1 MSKQRVF
8 LAGILVLALAGGF
21 TLNGF
26 TVNGLAPAAQEQQ
39 QGQAP
44 PAAQEPKPRRAVVT
58 FDGDLEALPTLAPAD
73 FEIEAGKQKFNP
85 ARLYRPE
92 EMPTVLAIVLQE
104 NQLAEFGTQLPALRD
119 FILAQP
125 PNTYVGVFY
134 LSMQAVET
142 AVMFDSNLPKV
153 AEALRAPKGMRD
165 LAPPSPYIS
174 VAKLINGM
182 AQLPDARKEI
192 LWFAEG
198 SDATAGDATSGQ
210 NANLGQAVRHAQN
223 AGIPVFVIYSAAIP
237 PSSRLVSD
245 TSAASGT
252 IPGSGQSAGQQT
264 PGSSSGGRDVFSGG
278 GSPSGGGSRMDDSS
292 PYSPPVQ
299 YSISYLNYLA
309 DRTGGKVLTTKAAPD
324 IKPFLDQFR
333 RLMTLQYVVEYPAD
347 ETIKK
352 LKLRQKIEDTKL
364 LHPKR

>member
-8 LAGILVLALAGGF
+8 LAGILVLARAGGF

-44 PAAQEPKPRRAVVT
+44 PAPQEPKPRRAVVT

-104 NQLAEFGTQLPALRD
+104 NQLPEFGTQLPTLRD

-134 LSMQAVET
+134 LSMEAVET

-153 AEALRAPKGMRD
+153 AEALR
-165 LAPPSPYIS
+165 
-174 VAKLINGM
+174 
-182 AQLPDARKEI
+182 ARKEI

-278 GSPSGGGSRMDDSS
+278 GSPPGGGSRMDDSS

-333 RLMTLQYVVEYPAD
+333 RLMTLQYVVEYPPD

-352 LKLRQKIEDTKL
+352 HKLRQKIEDTKL

>member
-1 MSKQRVF
+1 MSKQRIV
-8 LAGILVLALAGGF
+8 LRGILVLALAG
-21 TLNGF
+21 GF

-39 QGQAP
+39 QAQAP
-44 PAAQEPKPRRAVVT
+44 PEPKPRRAVVT
-58 FDGDLEALPTLAPAD
+58 FDGDLEALPTLAAAD

-104 NQLAEFGTQLPALRD
+104 NQMAEFGAQLPALRD

-134 LSMQAVET
+134 LSMDAVET
-142 AVMFDSNLPKV
+142 TVMFDSNLPKV

-165 LAPPSPYIS
+165 LAPPSPYTS
-174 VAKLINGM
+174 VAKLVYGM

-198 SDATAGDATSGQ
+198 SDATSGDATSGQ

-223 AGIPVFVIYSAAIP
+223 AGIPVFVIYSEAIP
-237 PSSRLVSD
+237 PTSRLVSD
-245 TSAASGT
+245 HNPRPTSSQGPSAS
-252 IPGSGQSAGQQT
+252 AQT
-264 PGSSSGGRDVFSGG
+264 PGIGGR
-278 GSPSGGGSRMDDSS
+278 GSPSPGGGPAGSQSRLEESS

-299 YSISYLNYLA
+299 YNVSYLNYLA
-309 DRTGGKVLTTKAAPD
+309 ERTGGKVLTTKAAPD
-324 IKPFLDQFR
+324 IRPFLDQFR
-333 RLMTLQYVVEYPAD
+333 RLLTLQYVVEYPVD
-347 ETIKK
+347 ETMKK

>member
-1 MSKQRVF
+1 MSKQRIV
-8 LAGILVLALAGGF
+8 LVSILVLVLAGA
-21 TLNGF
+21 
-26 TVNGLAPAAQEQQ
+26 VAPAAQEQQ

-44 PAAQEPKPRRAVVT
+44 PAPQQPKPRRAVVT

-85 ARLYRPE
+85 ARLYKPD

-104 NQLAEFGTQLPALRD
+104 NQVAEFGAQLPALRD

-125 PNTYVGVFY
+125 PNTYVGIFY

-210 NANLGQAVRHAQN
+210 NANLGQAVRHAQA

-252 IPGSGQSAGQQT
+252 IPGSSTSAGQQT
-264 PGSSSGGRDVFSGG
+264 PGSSPGGRDVFAGG
-278 GSPSGGGSRMDDSS
+278 GSPSGGSRMDDSS
-292 PYSPPVQ
+292 PYAPPVQ
-299 YSISYLNYLA
+299 YNVSYLNYLA
-309 DRTGGKVLTTKAAPD
+309 ERTGGKVLTTKAAPD
-324 IKPFLDQFR
+324 IRPFLDQFR
-333 RLMTLQYVVEYPAD
+333 RLLTLQYVVEYPAD

>member
-1 MSKQRVF
+1 MSKQRIF
-8 LAGILVLALAGGF
+8 LAGILVLALAG
-21 TLNGF
+21 
-26 TVNGLAPAAQEQQ
+26 VLAPAAQEPQQ
-39 QGQAP
+39 AQAP
-44 PAAQEPKPRRAVVT
+44 PEPKPRRAVVT
-58 FDGDLEALPTLAPAD
+58 FDGDLEALPTLVPAD

-85 ARLYRPE
+85 ARLYKPE
-92 EMPTVLAIVLQE
+92 EIPTVLAIVLQE
-104 NQLAEFGTQLPALRD
+104 NQTAEFGTQLPALRD

-134 LSMQAVET
+134 LSVQAVET
-142 AVMFDSNLPKV
+142 AVMFDSNLSKV

-174 VAKLINGM
+174 IANLINYM

-210 NANLGQAVRHAQN
+210 NASLGQAVRHAQN
-223 AGIPVFVIYSAAIP
+223 AGIPVFVIYSLAIP

-245 TSAASGT
+245 TNPTSGSV
-252 IPGSGQSAGQQT
+252 PSRGLSGQQT
-264 PGSSSGGRDVFSGG
+264 PGSAPGSREVFVGG
-278 GSPSGGGSRMDDSS
+278 GSPSSGASRLEDSS
-292 PYSPPVQ
+292 PSAPPVQ
-299 YSISYLNYLA
+299 YNVSYLNYLA
-309 DRTGGKVLTTKAAPD
+309 ERTGGKVLTTKAAPD

>member
-1 MSKQRVF
+1 MSKQRIF
-8 LAGILVLALAGGF
+8 LASILVLALAG
-21 TLNGF
+21 
-26 TVNGLAPAAQEQQ
+26 VLAPAAQEQQ

-44 PAAQEPKPRRAVVT
+44 PAQQQPKPRRAVVT
-58 FDGDLEALPTLAPAD
+58 FDGGLEVLPTLAPAD
-73 FEIEAGKQKFNP
+73 FELEAGKQKFPP

-92 EMPTVLAIVLQE
+92 EMPTVLAVVLQE
-104 NQLAEFGTQLPALRD
+104 NQVAEFGTQLPALRD

-153 AEALRAPKGMRD
+153 AEALRTPKGMQD
-165 LAPPSPYIS
+165 VAPPSPYIS
-174 VAKLINGM
+174 IANLIDYM

-198 SDATAGDATSGQ
+198 SDATAGDAPSGQ
-210 NANLGQAVRHAQN
+210 NASLAHAVAGAQK
-223 AGIPVFVIYSAAIP
+223 AGIPVFVIYSPAFPPASRLQSDTN
-237 PSSRLVSD
+237 PSSGS
-245 TSAASGT
+245 
-252 IPGSGQSAGQQT
+252 IPGRSISAGQQT
-264 PGSSSGGRDVFSGG
+264 PRTTGTPTSTSGAGQAPTGTGIGAGG
-278 GSPSGGGSRMDDSS
+278 GDPFATAS
-292 PYSPPVQ
+292 PYAPQVQ
-299 YSISYLNYLA
+299 YNLSYLNYLA
-309 DRTGGKVLTTKAAPD
+309 ERTGGKVLTTKAAPD
-324 IKPFLDQFR
+324 IRPFLDQFR
-333 RLMTLQYVVEYPAD
+333 RLMTLQYVVEYPTD